1 MLRVSYLLVGGFG
14 FTTSSV
20 MATLAAL
27 MAFLRLVRL
36 CFFVGFGNRVRHLLS
51 VFLSFQ
57 FLACFF
63 GF

>member
-1 MLRVSYLLVGGFG
+1 MRVTYLEVGGFG
-14 FTTSSV
+14 LATSSV
-20 MATLAAL
+20 MATLAATIT
-27 MAFLRLVRL
+27 FFRLVWL
-36 CFFVGFGNRVRHLLS
+36 CFFVGFSNGGRHLLS